1 MLTPS
6 TEPMIQKGE
15 SWDEEAHPVRE
26 EKPAS
31 PPSNIVD
38 WDGPDDPENP
48 MSWPMSHRWLQV
60 GIIAVLTFTTPLA
73 SSMFAPGIGLLDQQF
88 HNESDILSALV
99 LSVYLLGFVFGPF
112 IAAPLSETVGR
123 IPVYHGANLLFVI
136 FSIACGVSSNMR
148 MLIGFRFLM
157 GTFGSVPVTIGGGS
171 VADLMP
177 PQKRG
182 RAISLWALGPSLG
195 PVVGPACGGWISQ
208 RASWRWNFYVIAIFH
223 GVIAVAAV
231 LVLRESYAPT
241 LLYRKTERL
250 RKETGN
256 NQLRSKLES
265 DVSTAER
272 FKMAILRPGRMLMTP
287 IVAILCIQ
295 VALIYAYL
303 YLLFSIF
310 TQAFVD
316 VYGFSIGLSGLVY
329 LGPGVGT
336 MIAIFGQAMYS
347 DRYVAKKSAKGEM
360 KPEYRLPPLVIGTL
374 LVPIGLFWFGWT
386 MRKSVYWLVPVLG
399 TVPIGAGLILNL
411 VPSQAYFIDAY
422 TRFAA
427 SAIAANTIVRS
438 LVGGILPLAGQP
450 MYTTLG
456 YGWGSSLL
464 ALIALVLAPLS
475 WLIVKYGERLR
486 TNPRFAVQF

>member
-1 MLTPS
+1 MVPLR
-6 TEPMIQKGE
+6 E
-15 SWDEEAHPVRE
+15 SSDEETPPVME

-38 WDGPDDPENP
+38 WDGPDDPQNP
-48 MSWPMSHRWLQV
+48 MNWPMSHRWFQV
-60 GIIAVLTFTTPLA
+60 GIISLLTFSTPLA

-88 HNESDILSALV
+88 HS
-99 LSVYLLGFVFGPF
+99 
-112 IAAPLSETVGR
+112 PLSETIGR
-123 IPVYHGANLLFVI
+123 LSVYHGSNLFFVI

-157 GTFGSVPVTIGGGS
+157 GTFGSVPVTIGGGT
-171 VADLMP
+171 VADMMP
-177 PQKRG
+177 PLKRG
-182 RAISLWALGPSLG
+182 KAINLWALGPSLG
-195 PVVGPACGGWISQ
+195 PVIGPACGGWLSQ
-208 RASWRWNFYVIAIFH
+208 RASWRWNFYVIAIFVSAHLWICLKSDLITTDQLIQH
-223 GVIAVAAV
+223 GAIAVVAV
-231 LVLRESYAPT
+231 FVLRESYAPT
-241 LLYRKTERL
+241 LLYRKTKRL

-256 NQLRSKLES
+256 NQLQSKLES
-265 DVSTAER
+265 NISTAER

-303 YLLFSIF
+303 YLLFSIL
-310 TQAFVD
+310 TLAFVE
-316 VYGFSIGLSGLVY
+316 VYGFSVGLSGLIY
-329 LGPGVGT
+329 FGPGVGT

-360 KPEYRLPPLVIGTL
+360 KPEYRLPPLVLGTL
-374 LVPIGLFWFGWT
+374 LVPIGLLWFGWS

-411 VPSQAYFIDAY
+411 VPAQTYFIDAY

-438 LVGGILPLAGQP
+438 LVGGVLPLAGQP
-450 MYTTLG
+450 MYTKLG
-456 YGWGSSLL
+456 YGWGSTLL
-464 ALIALVLAPLS
+464 ALVALVLAPLS
-475 WLIVKYGERLR
+475 WLIVKHGERLR